1 MCVIYEKDSYTL
13 DAFAL
18 YICISTISIQPPF
31 SVKANDVCFSMVR
44 SIKKIL
50 VLSANPINTNKLR
63 LDEEVREIQSAL
75 ERSRHREEF
84 ELISRLAVRID
95 DLRRALLDHEPQ
107 VVHFS
112 GHGDGTDGIAL
123 EDNFGYVQL
132 VSTESLSNLFKL
144 FKDTVECVLLN
155 ACYSE
160 TQAEA
165 IYQHINCVIGMKRAI
180 TDKAAIH
187 FSKGFYDTLG
197 AGRSYKD
204 AFDLGCN
211 NIDLNSI
218 PEFLTPKIQIR
229 DNFKTLFFKKQSTTK
244 LIKQKPSQSFT
255 ISGGQLSNV
264 QIGGQAGRD
273 MDVTQNQLLAQ
284 GNSEKPLIQTD
295 VVELIAQL
303 EELFRNSELPEA
315 QTSKA
320 IKHLEA
326 AKEEVQEKEPDKDFA
341 AKNLQKATKVL
352 KEANEAVTAG
362 TNIWEK
368 VQPIITKLLPWL
380 GVAASFFS

>member
-1 MCVIYEKDSYTL
+1 M
-13 DAFAL
+13 
-18 YICISTISIQPPF
+18 
-31 SVKANDVCFSMVR
+31 
-44 SIKKIL
+44 

-112 GHGDGTDGIAL
+112 GHGDGTDGVAL
-123 EDNFGYVQL
+123 EDNSGYVQL
-132 VSTESLSNLFKL
+132 VSTESLSNLFKF
-144 FKDTVECVLLN
+144 FKDPVECVLLN

-187 FSKGFYDTLG
+187 FSKGFYDALG

-218 PEFLTPKIQIR
+218 PEFLTPTIQIR
-229 DNFKTLFFKKQSTTK
+229 DNFKTLFSKKQSTPK
-244 LIKQKPSQSFT
+244 LMEQKPFQSFT
-255 ISGGQLSNV
+255 ISNSQFSGV
-264 QIGGQAGRD
+264 QIGQAIE
-273 MDVTQNQLLAQ
+273 NLAQ
-284 GNSEKPLIQTD
+284 VQQNTQSTAEKQLTPTK
-295 VVELIAQL
+295 VVELIAQI
-303 EELFRNSELPEA
+303 ESLFLNSNLSDI
-315 QTSKA
+315 SKKQA
-320 IKHLEA
+320 LKHLDYAKDAVQEEQPDKMIA
-326 AKEEVQEKEPDKDFA
+326 AKS
-341 AKNLQKATKVL
+341 LQKAAQVL
-352 KEANEAVTAG
+352 KQANEMGVDQG
-362 TNIWEK
+362 LGQELE
-368 VQPIITKLLPWL
+368 PIVKQLAPWL
-380 GVAASFFS
+380 GIAAKSLI

>member
-1 MCVIYEKDSYTL
+1 M
-13 DAFAL
+13 
-18 YICISTISIQPPF
+18 
-31 SVKANDVCFSMVR
+31 
-44 SIKKIL
+44 KKIL
-50 VLSANPINTNKLR
+50 ILSANPVNTSKLR

-84 ELISRLAVRID
+84 ELIPRLAVRID

-107 VVHFS
+107 IVHFS

-123 EDNFGYVQL
+123 EDNSGYVQL
-132 VSTESLSNLFKL
+132 ISTESLSNLFKL

-165 IYQHINCVIGMKRAI
+165 IYQHINCVIGMKSTI
-180 TDKAAIH
+180 TDIAAIH
-187 FSKGFYDTLG
+187 FSKAFYDTLG

-229 DNFKTLFFKKQSTTK
+229 DNFKTLFSKKQSTTK
-244 LIKQKPSQSFT
+244 LMKQKPSQSFS

-273 MDVTQNQLLAQ
+273 MDVTQNQLIDQ
-284 GNSEKPLIQTD
+284 GNSEKPLTQTD

-341 AKNLQKATKVL
+341 AKNLQKATKLL

-362 TNIWEK
+362 TNIWEE
-368 VQPIITKLLPWL
+368 VQSIITKLLPWL